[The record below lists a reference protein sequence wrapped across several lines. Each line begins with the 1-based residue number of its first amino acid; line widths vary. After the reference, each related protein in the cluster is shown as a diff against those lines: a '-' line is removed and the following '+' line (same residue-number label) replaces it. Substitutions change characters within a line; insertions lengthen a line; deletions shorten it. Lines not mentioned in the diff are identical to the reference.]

1 MLFSSKLL
9 CILHVYSLKI
19 LAKFKFPVLADDN
32 FGRGQH
38 TV

>member
-1 MLFSSKLL
+1 MLLSSKLL
-9 CILHVYSLKI
+9 CILNVYSLKI
-19 LAKFKFPVLADDN
+19 LAKFKFLTLVDDN